1 MSKLTLCPG
10 PGASIPEWKN
20 SQKEFFGR
28 GDKEYIKIK
37 KRTIKWLSKIS
48 SKDFV
53 VPIPG
58 ASTTAGYISFENFLN
73 NKILIINTGYYSD
86 RWKKLISQLFPKK
99 DIFHCD
105 YNKIHLFNKSV
116 DWIVFVYVET
126 SECKIFDIKKIYNLK
141 KKIKAKILL
150 DATASIGLEKYHNL
164 SDVIFFSSCKG
175 LLGPTGLG
183 FIGFNKNIKISK
195 KTNFFTNINTHMDSL
210 YTLGYNCISALNK
223 ISTKHAFYLKKIKF
237 ARKILLKDSLNKRNP
252 IIGLDIKHKVKN
264 KKKFK
269 NVIFYKPRDN
279 KANQLIFFLGFVKFT
294 NYKIKKLIIKIF
306 QT

>member
-1 MSKLTLCPG
+1 ML
-10 PGASIPEWKN
+10 A
-20 SQKEFFGR
+20 
-28 GDKEYIKIK
+28 
-37 KRTIKWLSKIS
+37 
-48 SKDFV
+48 
-53 VPIPG
+53 
-58 ASTTAGYISFENFLN
+58 
-73 NKILIINTGYYSD
+73 
-86 RWKKLISQLFPKK
+86 
-99 DIFHCD
+99 
-105 YNKIHLFNKSV
+105 
-116 DWIVFVYVET
+116 VET

-150 DATASIGLEKYHNL
+150 DATASIGLEKYHSL

-195 KTNFFTNINTHMDSL
+195 KTNFFTNINTHMNSM

-237 ARKILLKDSLNKRNP
+237 ARKILLKDSLNKKNP
-252 IIGLDIKHKVKN
+252 IIGLDIKYKVKN

-279 KANQLIFFLGFVKFT
+279 KANQLIFFLGFIKFS
-294 NYKIKKLIIKIF
+294 NHKIKKIIKKIF
-306 QT
+306 